1 MKEAECCLMKFTAK
15 YLLYLGF
22 ALTGILVI
30 VSAGVA
36 RLAHVQE
43 EKIQQDIKQTHRLVK
58 DLNDLEIT
66 SLEVTML
73 MRAFVISGDS
83 SSLSQLPAMRQDE
96 FYLQSGI
103 EEEVKGDSGLT
114 YHSRQYLNY
123 VDQRREFVDKVID
136 ARIRRGFSAAQ
147 TMEATSEDDRLFDLM
162 QREIMSMQNLAV
174 TRLDAQ
180 EVLNQ
185 KLQKRVARY
194 ETFNLLITL
203 ALLIAM
209 GIKLTAVTVE
219 NTHLY
224 ADLVH
229 RSEFDLL
236 TDIPNRRQ
244 LEEQLRALIG
254 KASLD
259 GSIFALIFID
269 LDRFKQVNDNY
280 GHGVG
285 DSFLQLAA
293 QRMKQQL
300 RPGDMLARLGGDE
313 FAILLASVP
322 DRGQTVEIVHRLE
335 RCFDSPFNIGGLQ
348 IQGSAS
354 MGIAMYPDDG
364 HDSETLLRA
373 SDIAMYSV
381 KQSHKERF
389 LSRRDQMSGASQLK
403 LQEWF

>member
-1 MKEAECCLMKFTAK
+1 M
-15 YLLYLGF
+15 
-22 ALTGILVI
+22 
-30 VSAGVA
+30 
-36 RLAHVQE
+36 
-43 EKIQQDIKQTHRLVK
+43 
-58 DLNDLEIT
+58 
-66 SLEVTML
+66 
-73 MRAFVISGDS
+73 
-83 SSLSQLPAMRQDE
+83 
-96 FYLQSGI
+96 
-103 EEEVKGDSGLT
+103 EEEVKRDSDLT
-114 YHSRQYLNY
+114 KHFQQYLNY
-123 VDQRREFVDKVID
+123 VDQRRAFVDEVID
-136 ARIRRGFSAAQ
+136 TRIRKGFSAAQ

-174 TRLDAQ
+174 TRLDTQ
-180 EVLNQ
+180 EGVNQ

-194 ETFNLLITL
+194 ETFNLLMAL
-203 ALLIAM
+203 SLLIAM

-244 LEEQLRALIG
+244 LEERLRVLIG
-254 KASLD
+254 KALD
-259 GSIFALIFID
+259 DGFIFALIFID

-335 RCFDSPFNIGGLQ
+335 RCFDSPFNIGDLQ

-364 HDSETLLRA
+364 HDTETLLRA
-373 SDIAMYSV
+373 ADIAMYGV
-381 KQSHKERF
+381 KQSRKERV
-389 LSRRDQMSGASQLK
+389 LSHRDQIVGASRLK
-403 LQEWF
+403 LQELF